1 MNTVQVELNGR
12 ELRIIKSLLLD
23 AMSSNKFSISV
34 RDEMNTLNDD
44 LEEYLMT
51 MPEEK

>member
-1 MNTVQVELNGR
+1 MNTVQVELTGR

-23 AMSSNKFSISV
+23 SLSSNKFSLSV
-34 RDEMNTLNDD
+34 RTEINKLDDD